1 VAERIVERKMGKAGV
16 AALVRGLVAIALL
29 LAFGLAG
36 TALAKEAA
44 PAADDPVLE
53 RRVMAL
59 AAKLRCLQCQNQSI
73 AESDAPLAIDLRNQM
88 REQMRQGKSER
99 DVVDFLLARYGD
111 FVLLRPPL
119 KPVTVLLWSGPILL
133 FIVGLI
139 ALFYQSRRPRAA
151 PEVEISEAE
160 HARALQLLG
169 AGSGRKP

>member
-1 VAERIVERKMGKAGV
+1 MRYCLIILLFTLGFPAG
-16 AALVRGLVAIALL
+16 
-29 LAFGLAG
+29 
-36 TALAKEAA
+36 ALAKDAA

-53 RRVMAL
+53 RRVMDL

-99 DVVDFLLARYGD
+99 DVIDFLLARYGD

-119 KPVTVLLWSGPILL
+119 KPITLLLWIGPLLL
-133 FIVGLI
+133 FIAGLI
-139 ALFYQSRRPRAA
+139 VLFYQAMRPRTA
-151 PEVEISEAE
+151 PEAKLSETE
-160 HARALQLLG
+160 HARALRLLG